1 MSDEA
6 QAGRWL
12 LLIHQLPPAPA
23 YLRVKVGR
31 RLAKLGAVA
40 LKNTVYVLP
49 LREATTE
56 DFQWVRREIIADG
69 GEATVLT
76 AQLVEGLTDA
86 QVEELFRAARDH
98 DYEALAREVH
108 AHGRGRAP
116 VKAAARAKL
125 DAAIGEFDR
134 RLAELV
140 SIDFFNAGKR
150 AAVVRALEALRR
162 TLGASTPSTP
172 AESTKHYA
180 GRTWVTRTG
189 LQVDRMASAWLI
201 RTFIDARATFKF
213 VPSQGYTP
221 LAGELRFDMYDA
233 EFTHEGQDCTFEVLV
248 RRFALQDPGVLALG
262 EIIHDLDLKDSRF
275 GRPESAGVAALL
287 NGLVLRHPTD
297 EQRLAHGFEMFDQLV
312 LSLRKKAP

>member
-6 QAGRWL
+6 QAKRWL

-23 YLRVKVGR
+23 YVRVKVGR

-49 LREATTE
+49 LSEASIE
-56 DFQWVRREIIADG
+56 DFQWVRREIIADR

-76 AQLVEGLTDA
+76 GQLVEGLTDA
-86 QVEELFRAARDH
+86 QVEALFREARDH
-98 DYEALAREVH
+98 DYDVLAREVQSH
-108 AHGRGRAP
+108 ARGKVP

-125 DAAIGEFDR
+125 EGAIGEFDR
-134 RLAELV
+134 RLAELGA
-140 SIDFFNAGKR
+140 IDFFKAGKR
-150 AAVVRALEALRR
+150 AAVVRQLEALRR
-162 TLGASTPSTP
+162 TLGAP
-172 AESTKHYA
+172 AVSAPVESVKLYA

-189 LQVDRMASAWLI
+189 VQVDRLASAWLI
-201 RTFIDARATFKF
+201 RTYIDAKATFKF
-213 VPSQGYTP
+213 VPGQGSTP

-233 EFTHEGQDCTFEVLV
+233 EFTHEGQDCTFEVLL
-248 RRFALQDPGVLALG
+248 RRFGLQDPGLLALG

-275 GRPESAGVAALL
+275 GRPENAGVAAQV
-287 NGLVLRHPTD
+287 NGLVLRHPAD
-297 EQRLAHGFEMFDQLV
+297 EQRLVHGFELFDQLV